1 MDDTIRSVLV
11 LAYGYLLGSVPAAY
25 IAAKVV
31 KGIDL
36 RKVGTGT
43 VGTSNVWY
51 NVGKVWI
58 FPIGIFDAFVKGMTP
73 AFVARG
79 LGLGIEIQAAA
90 AMLAVVGHNWPI
102 FLRFQGGRGV
112 APTVGVLVALGRLE
126 LGVFIVLATAGWQLT
141 KSAAV
146 WVLIGFASLPL
157 LSLYW
162 ERPGAV
168 VALMAGLLLVTVAK
182 RLASNT
188 RGTPGVSKPRL
199 LLNRLLYDRDIADH
213 DAWVRR
219 QAEAAD

>member
-51 NVGKVWI
+51 NVGKAWI

-146 WVLIGFASLPL
+146 WVLIGFVSLPV

-168 VALMAGLLLVTVAK
+168 VALMTGLLLVTVAK

-188 RGTPGVSKPRL
+188 LGTPGVSKPRL

-219 QAEAAD
+219 RAEAAD

>member
-79 LGLGIEIQAAA
+79 LGL
-90 AMLAVVGHNWPI
+90 
-102 FLRFQGGRGV
+102 
-112 APTVGVLVALGRLE
+112 
-126 LGVFIVLATAGWQLT
+126 
-141 KSAAV
+141 
-146 WVLIGFASLPL
+146 LPAH
-157 LSLYW
+157 
-162 ERPGAV
+162 E
-168 VALMAGLLLVTVAK
+168 
-182 RLASNT
+182 
-188 RGTPGVSKPRL
+188 
-199 LLNRLLYDRDIADH
+199 
-213 DAWVRR
+213 
-219 QAEAAD
+219 